1 MLLLDLKGRA
11 IILGYCHFGQI
22 HAVTAVT
29 ATNNEVDHSLSRF
42 THSGH
47 GLLPSNSLGVTAV
60 AAVTVVVA
68 TATTTNRGCNRG
80 RGDGGEGSRSDG
92 CFLGGNNL
100 LNLSS

>member
-1 MLLLDLKGRA
+1 M
-11 IILGYCHFGQI
+11 
-22 HAVTAVT
+22 TAVT

-47 GLLPSNSLGVTAV
+47 GLLPSNSLGVTAVTAV